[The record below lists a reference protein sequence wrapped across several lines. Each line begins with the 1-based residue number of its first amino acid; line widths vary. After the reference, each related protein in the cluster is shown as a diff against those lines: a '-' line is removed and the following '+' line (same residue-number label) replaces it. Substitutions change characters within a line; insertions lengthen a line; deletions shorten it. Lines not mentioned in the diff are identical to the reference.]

1 MQRPSPEPH
10 ATMEVH
16 IIGGGVAGLCSAW
29 YLQEAGFKVTVIDQ
43 GGKMGETS
51 YGNAGMIVP
60 SHFVPLA
67 APGVIAQGIRWMFDA
82 GSPFYIKPRLSLDLL
97 NWLWHFYRSCN
108 PEHVRRS
115 MPALLDYHL
124 WSKQLYEEFSG
135 LPEFNF
141 HFEKK
146 GLLMLYTTAK
156 AEREEGELVEKAHE
170 VGAVAEVLDA
180 AGVRALEPDIETSV
194 RGGIFFPGDAHCSP
208 GLFMQQLKSA
218 CIARGVRWI
227 SGTAISGISAS
238 AGRITDISL
247 ADGRKEKVDKVVLA
261 AGSWSGSIAAS
272 LGLHLPL
279 QDGKGYS
286 ITLQNTAKKPAIPTI
301 LCEARVA
308 ITPMGPDVRIGGT
321 LEISHFSQKPNPR
334 RLAGILES
342 LPSYYPGWE
351 VPVPP
356 MEQVWQGYRPC
367 SPDGLPYMGFSK
379 KYPNLCIAT
388 GHAMMGMSLGPAT
401 GKWVSELLLGKTPAL
416 NTDLFAPHRF

>member
-1 MQRPSPEPH
+1 MK
-10 ATMEVH
+10 VH

-29 YLQEAGFKVTVIDQ
+29 YLQEAGFEVTVIDQ
-43 GGKMGETS
+43 GGKMGATS

-97 NWLWHFYRSCN
+97 NWLLHFYRSCN
-108 PEHVRRS
+108 AEHVRRS

-124 WSKQLYEEFSG
+124 WSKQLYEAFSK
-135 LPEFNF
+135 LPEFEF
-141 HFEKK
+141 QFEKK
-146 GLLMLYTTAK
+146 GLLMLYNTAK
-156 AEREEGELVEKAHE
+156 AEREEGELAEKAHE

-180 AGVRALEPDIETSV
+180 AGIKALEPDIETSV
-194 RGGIFFPGDAHCSP
+194 RGGIFFPGDAHCNP
-208 GLFMQQLKSA
+208 GIFMQQLKTA
-218 CIARGVRWI
+218 CLSRGVKWV
-227 SGTAISGISAS
+227 SGNPISGISAS
-238 AGRITDISL
+238 AGRITHITF
-247 ADGRKEKVDKVVLA
+247 ADGSEEKIDQVVLT
-261 AGSWSGSIAAS
+261 AGSWSGKLAAK
-272 LGLHLPL
+272 LDIRLPL

-286 ITLQNTAKKPAIPTI
+286 VTLQNAAKKPSIPTI

-321 LEISHFSQKPNPR
+321 LEISHFSQNPDPR

-342 LPSYYPGWE
+342 LPRYYPGWE
-351 VPVPP
+351 VPMPQ
-356 MEQVWQGYRPC
+356 MEEVWQGYRPC
-367 SPDGLPYMGFSK
+367 SPDGLPYMGISK

-401 GKWVSELLLGKTPAL
+401 GKWVSELLCGKTPDIQTA
-416 NTDLFAPHRF
+416 LFAPERF